1 MLASRQRL
9 LLAYAPHSRQ
19 SHEGGSRQHYVWQN
33 KKDTALGV
41 KNPHGEM
48 SGGFLQAKRTA
59 PRLMLAS
66 RQRLLLAYAP
76 HSWQSHEGGSTTH
89 RSQTKKTGIK
99 PVFLFGGDE
108 WIRTT
113 APVIPTY
120 TLSRGASSANLST
133 SPFQMYA
140 LSVMGQH
147 TNRRF
152 LVCYNIILDFLSFV
166 KTFFTFIIYNYK

>member
-1 MLASRQRL
+1 MC
-9 LLAYAPHSRQ
+9 P
-19 SHEGGSRQHYVWQN
+19 
-33 KKDTALGV
+33 
-41 KNPHGEM
+41 
-48 SGGFLQAKRTA
+48 
-59 PRLMLAS
+59 
-66 RQRLLLAYAP
+66 
-76 HSWQSHEGGSTTH
+76 
-89 RSQTKKTGIK
+89 
-99 PVFLFGGDE
+99 FLFYGDE

-152 LVCYNIILDFLSFV
+152 LVCYNIILDFFLFV
-166 KTFFTFIIYNYK
+166 KTFFVFINYNYYEG